1 MSDELASSSGIV
13 LEGIDDVEDYGW
25 ENHGVGSLPWDR
37 YSHVYDLMENGN
49 QAFRENRFEEAI
61 NNYSR
66 ANNMKPG
73 DPVILG
79 NRCASYMR
87 ICQFLKRRSPTTSE
101 DRPLNGLD
109 MTTLAELALKDA
121 ERLVSLQNNEV
132 RSYILKTNAL
142 ILLER
147 YEVAWDIILSG
158 LQIDPFSAILRAAL
172 RSLERRPSSVVR
184 TRGHEGT
191 DRTDDFDCTLCLK
204 LLYEPI
210 TTPCGHSFCRSCL
223 FQTMDR
229 SNKCPLCRTVLFI
242 SPRTCAISVTL
253 NNIIQK
259 NFPEEYDERRAE
271 HDSLIHL
278 GNDMIPLF
286 VMDVVIPCQKFPLHI
301 FEPRYR
307 LMVRRIMEGNHRMG
321 MVIRGPATDSVADF
335 ACEVEITEC
344 EPLPDGRFVLEIE
357 SRRRFRILRSWDQD
371 GYRMAEVE
379 WAQDV
384 PPREAREREE
394 LQELTN
400 NAAAY
405 ARSWLST
412 AKEATRDRRRLEMLY
427 NVEAMVPNTRDP
439 ERFSF
444 WVRFFLLIV
453 FDDIMTANSYCC
465 TACYSVESKAFGKTG
480 TAANPRHGRGLES
493 WAETRLSWQNGVE
506 VEPHPHVSGNNKWF
520 ENVCDCETRFRFGF
534 ENSKEKDDGQKGVE
548 VEPYMHDV
556 IWKVQCSYLQIHE
569 LLQSQWLDLLGT
581 YMDILPLTTLHLSF
595 PQLVLVHASAIPRTS
610 HIDFIRTKEC

>member
-1 MSDELASSSGIV
+1 MSGETASSSGII
-13 LEGIDDVEDYGW
+13 LEGIDDVEDYVW
-25 ENHGVGSLPWDR
+25 ANEGVGFWDR
-37 YSHVYDLMENGN
+37 YRHVYDHVENGN

-61 NNYSR
+61 NNYTR
-66 ANNMKPG
+66 ASNMKPG
-73 DPVILG
+73 DPIILG
-79 NRCASYMR
+79 NRSAAYMR
-87 ICQFLKRRSPTTSE
+87 ISLFLKHRSPIASE
-101 DRPLNGLD
+101 YRPLSGLD

-121 ERLVSLQNNEV
+121 EKLMSLQNDAV
-132 RSYILKTNAL
+132 RSYILKANAL

-147 YEVAWDIILSG
+147 YEMARDIILSG
-158 LQIDPFSAILRAAL
+158 LQVDPSSNILQASL
-172 RSLERRPSSVVR
+172 RNLERMPSSLIR
-184 TRGHEGT
+184 TRGHDRLE
-191 DRTDDFDCTLCLK
+191 RTDDFDCTLCLK

-253 NNIIQK
+253 NNIIQRI
-259 NFPEEYDERRAE
+259 FPQEYAERRSE
-271 HDSLIHL
+271 QDNLINF
-278 GNDMIPLF
+278 GNDLIPLF

-321 MVIRGPATDSVADF
+321 MVIRDPATDAIADF

-379 WAQDV
+379 WVQDI
-384 PPREAREREE
+384 PPRDATDRED

-400 NAAAY
+400 NAAAH

-412 AKEATRDRRRLEMLY
+412 VKASTRDRRKLEAIY
-427 NVEAMVPNTRDP
+427 NVEAMMPNPQDP

-444 WVRFFLLIV
+444 WLATLSNRRPSERLELLRIR
-453 FDDIMTANSYCC
+453 DTA
-465 TACYSVESKAFGKTG
+465 E
-480 TAANPRHGRGLES
+480 RIRRGLIYLGAES
-493 WAETRLSWQNGVE
+493 PGCR
-506 VEPHPHVSGNNKWF
+506 
-520 ENVCDCETRFRFGF
+520 
-534 ENSKEKDDGQKGVE
+534 
-548 VEPYMHDV
+548 
-556 IWKVQCSYLQIHE
+556 VQ
-569 LLQSQWLDLLGT
+569 
-581 YMDILPLTTLHLSF
+581 
-595 PQLVLVHASAIPRTS
+595 
-610 HIDFIRTKEC
+610 

>member
-307 LMVRRIMEGNHRMG
+307 LMV
-321 MVIRGPATDSVADF
+321 IRGPATDSVADF

-444 WVRFFLLIV
+444 WVRFFLLATLSNRRPSEKLELLRIR
-453 FDDIMTANSYCC
+453 D
-465 TACYSVESKAFGKTG
+465 TG
-480 TAANPRHGRGLES
+480 E
-493 WAETRLSWQNGVE
+493 NGVE

>member
-1 MSDELASSSGIV
+1 MRGTYDEELDAIASNFLFNFSPFRFHYYLQFSVLFWSFFFSFFAAMSDAPASSSGIV
-13 LEGIDDVEDYGW
+13 LEGIDDVEDYVW
-25 ENHGVGSLPWDR
+25 ANEGVGSLPWDR

-49 QAFRENRFEEAI
+49 RAFRENRFEEAI

-79 NRCASYMR
+79 NRSAAYMR
-87 ICQFLKRRSPTTSE
+87 ISQFLKGRSPTASE
-101 DRPLNGLD
+101 YRPLNGLD

-121 ERLVSLQNNEV
+121 ERLMSLQNNEV
-132 RSYILKTNAL
+132 RSYILKANAL

-158 LQIDPFSAILRAAL
+158 LQIDPFSAVLRAAL
-172 RSLERRPSSVVR
+172 QSLERRPSSLVQ
-184 TRGHEGT
+184 TRGHEGPE
-191 DRTDDFDCTLCLK
+191 RTDDFDCTLCLK

-259 NFPEEYDERRAE
+259 NFPEEYDERRSE
-271 HDSLIHL
+271 HTFFNLSYQFCINKSFL
-278 GNDMIPLF
+278 
-286 VMDVVIPCQKFPLHI
+286 
-301 FEPRYR
+301 
-307 LMVRRIMEGNHRMG
+307 VRRIMEGNHRMG
-321 MVIRGPATDSVADF
+321 MVIRDPATDTIADF

-379 WAQDV
+379 WVQDV
-384 PPREAREREE
+384 PPRDARERED

-427 NVEAMVPNTRDP
+427 NVEAMMPNTRDP

-444 WVRFFLLIV
+444 WLATVSNRRPSEKLELLRIR
-453 FDDIMTANSYCC
+453 D
-465 TACYSVESKAFGKTG
+465 TG
-480 TAANPRHGRGLES
+480 ERIRRGLIYLRTES
-493 WAETRLSWQNGVE
+493 QGHR
-506 VEPHPHVSGNNKWF
+506 
-520 ENVCDCETRFRFGF
+520 
-534 ENSKEKDDGQKGVE
+534 
-548 VEPYMHDV
+548 
-556 IWKVQCSYLQIHE
+556 
-569 LLQSQWLDLLGT
+569 
-581 YMDILPLTTLHLSF
+581 
-595 PQLVLVHASAIPRTS
+595 
-610 HIDFIRTKEC
+610 